1 MNLRIKRCLAGLMT
15 WAALTGVAVAQLPSE
30 SEGTVKLGK
39 PPAAAQASPE
49 LSEGTIQLGRP
60 PALAQAPQVPAPLSP
75 LENIA
80 QPYAGA
86 NQGGVN
92 PGGYFG
98 VTPVDRV
105 FQPKFNVDSRGGGLY
120 YGGGYTNIGA
130 FIPYAIESD
139 EAIVF
144 LDARGLLTYDNQGGG
159 ANVGIG
165 WRWWMREYDRIT
177 GLSAWYDNSNGGI
190 GPNFNQI
197 GLSFESLGRYV
208 DYRVNGYIPAGQH
221 DHAGASSL
229 ASTASCLGNN
239 IVFQRTTQVAQA
251 YTGFDAEV
259 GGPLPLVGRYGV
271 NAYVGG
277 YHFMG
282 AGQAGGSFTG
292 ASGRFISQINEDVS
306 FGVQWTKDHTFGF
319 NTQFQVFVALPDG
332 MPSKWLRNPTVKDR
346 LTTSVF
352 RQFRAITHIDEV
364 KTNEAAIN
372 PVTNKPYFV
381 AFIDPNMTT
390 AGAGTDE
397 NPFNSIAQYNSL
409 TAAQKAAYD
418 VIVVDGRTD
427 GKSTNLDTGLGTAAP
442 ALGLQLMNNQH
453 LWGGG
458 IAHTFATP
466 DGKTFSFQCS
476 TSASTP
482 ILVNEQVAGGNVITL
497 ANNNEVSGLTIN
509 GATPLGV
516 QNYGIVSQAGGI
528 TGGFNINKNTFINN
542 QMGVMLTH
550 SGNALG
556 ILDTNTVVGGPATGS
571 AVGFQSNRGFDVTQT
586 SGTLDLLAQKNTIS
600 GVKGED
606 ANGNGVLDI
615 LNGEDTNNDGL
626 LTLGIGMHF
635 VATGPTAVINAN
647 DPTSTTQPL
656 GILSNTVSGS
666 GAGIQLE
673 ALAGGKFNADVQGNT
688 LSNNTTGST
697 ATPTPGFGFKA
708 NADGVGSL
716 MTLSSYTDN
725 TTNGNEGTGAIFAAS
740 ASSGLTLTSD
750 IVGPPA
756 GGATTGDTFSNNSG
770 DGMLVQADNAS
781 ITLKAITGT
790 TFGTNGQNGLN
801 LNTLNNGQITITDP
815 LTGNTFTG
823 NGLNGLLVN
832 AQSGTINV
840 QATSTTSKNTFTNNG
855 TGSVG
860 DGLKFQTATGGVIN
874 TDLAGITATGNKA
887 DGIGFFLD
895 GGTIN
900 VTNIQSSVA
909 TGNGQDGLSIVNS
922 NAGVFNTSAIGGSTP
937 AVGNDF
943 SNNTRAGLFFGGVT
957 PKTPVAF
964 NNIFQISNNNFN
976 RTTAGVEGI
985 LFDTT
990 NVVTSASAG
999 AATTLT
1005 QNTFVGGAN
1014 TAGRGIGGTVDGGG
1028 VLFALGDNKS
1038 SNANTFTSN
1047 RDAHIGLVLKGD
1059 SVNLFTIDNHNLSG
1073 VTNGT
1078 NTTFN
1083 GDGAAFVVEDTA
1095 TLTGFI
1101 RRSTVTGNA
1110 NDGLRFDV
1118 TNLASINSFL
1128 VGGATPDL
1136 GNLIQ
1141 SNLQYGI
1148 EVTRTSAGQVN
1159 DFEILNNTIET
1170 NTLSGVRLIAS
1181 NTANQ
1186 DTYVINQNTIRTNGF
1201 DGIELD
1207 VRADAS
1213 MFTTI
1218 DQNVITGNGTAG
1230 NPIFGSGI
1238 HSLDQSNT
1246 ATDLLFLAGLW
1257 TRNTITGNTLDG
1269 IDLDASMT
1277 TVVIGDPIDTTKGNL
1292 ISANL
1297 RNGVNV
1303 EGPGQVTI
1311 GSNVISLNG
1320 TAGTIGTAAE
1330 TAGVKANVRPT
1341 SGLTVINNQ
1350 IVNNIGDGIEY
1361 SIRQG
1366 YTGTGQIQIVNN
1378 NIAFN
1383 DGRGV
1388 DILNR
1393 ANNQIRVL
1401 MDGNIVNRNLLEG
1414 VYVVNTASA
1423 VQNQFNPSTAALD
1436 QSGNIFNDPIIE
1448 MQFSNNQVFGNGN
1461 ATFLFPTG
1469 APAATGLVVKVG
1481 TSGSTSSTLDNGGFA
1496 SIGSVIAVGGNPFGE
1511 STGRGGV
1518 TMTVDN
1524 NAFGGNFGDDIL
1536 FQSFTSTVT
1545 PGTGTAWDPLAAPPT
1560 FDTTGY
1566 QSDPLARLD
1575 VHFRNN
1581 TFDSTDVNNS
1591 SGIGNASATGTNQQ
1605 VAYYNDADGLFKSR
1619 LNNIASGNP
1628 ASAGPF
1634 NSATRRR
1641 NAQRQAAR
1649 IPNFTNPTSIVGSTY
1664 LYPGIGDST
1673 FRISTDSDQTP
1684 FLVDFNVP
1692 NGTTANQNG
1701 NNYFNSILGERPFG
1715 WGTF

>member
-30 SEGTVKLGK
+30 SEGTVKLGQ
-39 PPAAAQASPE
+39 PPAAAQASPQS
-49 LSEGTIQLGRP
+49 SEGTVQLGRP
-60 PALAQAPQVPAPLSP
+60 PALAQAPQAPAPLSP
-75 LENIA
+75 MESI
-80 QPYAGA
+80 AGA
-86 NQGGVN
+86 NQGGVS

-144 LDARGLLTYDNQGGG
+144 LDARGLVTYDNQGGG
-159 ANVGIG
+159 ANVGVG

-177 GLSAWYDNSNGGI
+177 GLSAWYDNSTGGI

-208 DYRVNGYIPAGQH
+208 DYRVNGYIPAGKH
-221 DHAGASSL
+221 DHAGYSSL

-251 YTGFDAEV
+251 FTGFDAEV

-352 RQFRAITHIDEV
+352 RQFRAITHVDQV
-364 KTNEAAIN
+364 NTYEAAIN
-372 PVTNKPYFV
+372 PLTNKPYFV
-381 AFIDPNMTT
+381 AFIDPNNTT
-390 AGAGTDE
+390 TGTGTDE

-442 ALGLQLMNNQH
+442 GLGLQLMDNQH

-466 DGKTFSFQCS
+466 DGKTFSFKCS
-476 TSASTP
+476 TSVATP
-482 ILVNEQVAGGNVITL
+482 ILVNDQVAGGNVITL

-516 QNYGIVSQAGGI
+516 QNYGIVSKAGGI
-528 TGGFNINKNTFINN
+528 TNGFNINNNTFTNT

-556 ILDTNTVVGGPATGS
+556 ILDTNTVVGGPSTGS

-586 SGTLDLLAQKNTIS
+586 AGTLSLLAQKNTIS

-606 ANGNGVLDI
+606 ANGNGVLDVI
-615 LNGEDTNNDGL
+615 KGEDTNGDGL
-626 LTLGIGMHF
+626 LTMGIGMHF

-647 DPTSTTQPL
+647 DPTSTTQKL
-656 GILSNTVSGS
+656 GILNNTVSGS

-688 LSNNTTGST
+688 LNNNTTGST

-708 NADGVGSL
+708 NADGAGSL
-716 MTLSSYTDN
+716 MTISSYTDN
-725 TTNGNEGTGAIFAAS
+725 TTNGNEGSGAILAAS
-740 ASSGLTLTSD
+740 AGSGLNVTTD

-756 GGATTGDTFSNNSG
+756 GGATTGDTFSTNKG
-770 DGMLVQADNAS
+770 DGLLVQSDNAS

-790 TFGTNGQNGLN
+790 TFGSNGQNGLN
-801 LNTLNNGQITITDP
+801 LNTLNNGKITITDP

-840 QATSTTSKNTFTNNG
+840 QATSTTSKNIFTNNG
-855 TGSVG
+855 TGTVG

-922 NAGVFNTSAIGGSTP
+922 NGGVFNTTAIGGDTP
-937 AVGNDF
+937 SVGNDF
-943 SNNTRAGLFFGGVT
+943 SNNTRSGLFFGGVT
-957 PKTPVAF
+957 PQTPVAF

-985 LFDTT
+985 LFNTT

-999 AATTLT
+999 AMTFIS
-1005 QNTFVGGAN
+1005 QNSFVGGAN
-1014 TAGRGIGGTVDGGG
+1014 TAGRGVGGTVDGGG
-1028 VLFALGDNKS
+1028 VLFAFGDNKS
-1038 SNANTFTSN
+1038 SNANTFASN
-1047 RDAHIGLVLKGD
+1047 RDADIGLILKGD
-1059 SVNLFTIDNHNLSG
+1059 SVNLVTIDTHNLSG
-1073 VTNGT
+1073 VVNGT

-1083 GDGAAFVVEDTA
+1083 GEGVAFVLQDTA
-1095 TLTGFI
+1095 SLTGFI
-1101 RRSTVTGNA
+1101 RRSTISSNA
-1110 NDGLRFDV
+1110 GDGIRFDV
-1118 TNLASINSFL
+1118 TGHAVVSEFASINGFL
-1128 VGGATPDL
+1128 IGGATPNL

-1141 SNLQYGI
+1141 SNLGNGI
-1148 EVTRTSAGQVN
+1148 EVNRTSNGEVN
-1159 DFEILNNTIET
+1159 GMQILNNSV
-1170 NTLSGVRLIAS
+1170 LSNSLNGIRLVAS
-1181 NTANQ
+1181 NLVNQ
-1186 DTYVINQNTIRTNGF
+1186 DTYTINQNTVSTNGL
-1201 DGIELD
+1201 DGIQLRVE
-1207 VRADAS
+1207 ADSSIFA
-1213 MFTTI
+1213 TI
-1218 DQNVITGNGTAG
+1218 DRNVITNNGTLLD
-1230 NPIFGSGI
+1230 PVFGSGI
-1238 HSLDQSNT
+1238 HSVEQANT
-1246 ATDLLFLAGLW
+1246 ATDLRFLAGLV
-1257 TRNTITGNTLDG
+1257 TRNTITGNNLDG
-1269 IDLDASMT
+1269 IDLNSSMT
-1277 TVVIGDPIDTTKGNL
+1277 TLVIGDPVDTTLGNL
-1292 ISANL
+1292 ISANH

-1303 EGPGQVTI
+1303 EGPGEVTI

-1320 TAGTIGTAAE
+1320 TAGTVGTINE

-1341 SGLTVINNQ
+1341 SNLTIVNNQ
-1350 IVNNIGDGIEY
+1350 IINNIGDGIEY
-1361 SIRQG
+1361 SIVQG
-1366 YTGTGQIQIVNN
+1366 SFGSSQVQIVKN

-1393 ANNQIRVL
+1393 GGNFIQVL
-1401 MDGNIVNRNLLEG
+1401 MDQNIVNRNLLEG
-1414 VYVVNTASA
+1414 VYVVNTSSTT
-1423 VQNQFNPSTAALD
+1423 QNQFNRSTDPLD
-1436 QSGNIFNDPIIE
+1436 QNGSVFAVPIIE
-1448 MQFSNNQVFGNGN
+1448 MQFTNNQVIGNGFSTS
-1461 ATFLFPTG
+1461 AFPV
-1469 APAATGLVVKVG
+1469 APSATGLVVKVG
-1481 TSGSTSSTLDNGGFA
+1481 TSDASTSVNDPGGFA
-1496 SIGSVIAVGGNPFGE
+1496 SVGSAIAIGGNPFGE

-1518 TMTVDN
+1518 TMVVDN
-1524 NAFGGNFGDDIL
+1524 NQFGGNFGDDIL
-1536 FQSFTSTVT
+1536 FQSFTSTGT
-1545 PGTGTAWDPLAAPPT
+1545 PGTGTAWDPTANPPT
-1560 FDTTGY
+1560 FNTAGY

-1575 VHFRNN
+1575 VHFHNN
-1581 TFDSTDVNNS
+1581 TFDTTDVNNS
-1591 SGIGNASATGTNQQ
+1591 AGIGTATATNSNQT

-1619 LNNIASGNP
+1619 LTSQGAP
-1628 ASAGPF
+1628 GPF
-1634 NSATRRR
+1634 TSATRRR
-1641 NAQRQAAR
+1641 NAQRQASR
-1649 IPNFTNPTSIVGSTY
+1649 TVSPFTGPVANQTY
-1664 LYPGIGDST
+1664 LYPGVGDST
-1673 FRISTDSDQTP
+1673 FRISTDSDQSQ
-1684 FLVDFNVP
+1684 FLIDFVVP
-1692 NGTTANQNG
+1692 NGTSLDQNG
-1701 NNYFNSILGERPFG
+1701 DNYGNAIFGEQPFG